1 MRRAGPWPTPRQCGQ
16 IDRCQIG
23 TQVSAKGG
31 LTRSTDAV
39 TSLFE
44 TRMRPVCDPYATRM
58 RPARDPCKTGA
69 KPARDPLDLDA
80 EPFTTFGATRP
91 NDITAATRFH
101 SYQKTMGTFASG
113 YRGLERAFH
122 RGRLASYR
130 KKALDYSGT

>member
-16 IDRCQIG
+16 IERCQIG
-23 TQVSAKGG
+23 TQVSAKGV

-44 TRMRPVCDPYATRM
+44 SRV
-58 RPARDPCKTGA
+58 RPARDPCKTGT

-122 RGRLASYR
+122 KGGLASYR

>member
-1 MRRAGPWPTPRQCGQ
+1 MRRTGPRPTPRQCGQ
-16 IDRCQIG
+16 LEWCQIG
-23 TQVSAKGG
+23 TQVSDKGV

-44 TRMRPVCDPYATRM
+44 TRVRPVCDLCATRTS
-58 RPARDPCKTGA
+58 PVPSPLDS
-69 KPARDPLDLDA
+69 LDLDG
-80 EPFTTFGATRP
+80 EPFTAFSATRP

-122 RGRLASYR
+122 RGGLASYR